1 MDKIIHEA
9 LSKFAFLAGASPE
22 VLERLA
28 VAGVIKTYQ
37 PGEAI
42 LLEGTTG
49 REVYLLLDGLV
60 EVVKHQAGETMLLAQ
75 RGAGEVFGEMAF
87 FEAQPRFA
95 TVRAVE
101 PTHALE
107 ISETAMRTALA
118 EQPALLFSAMEML
131 SARLRATDLH
141 MIEDLQRKNQEL
153 ERAYRELQQAQAAL
167 LEKERLERELELA
180 RDLQQSILPT
190 QFPHL
195 PGLECASRNRPA
207 RQVGGD
213 FFDVI
218 PLGKRRLGLVIADV
232 SDKGMPAAIF
242 MALSHSMIRAEA
254 RRSSSPRRVLMET
267 HRHLLEVSQANMFVT
282 VFYGVLDLETR
293 SLCYVRAGHDRPLL
307 LSPQTGECRFLTA
320 KGILLGMIEEI
331 ELEEVTISLQPG
343 DRLVL
348 YTDGITDAN
357 STSGDFF
364 GVDRLREVV
373 CTSASENIQEFCD
386 AIFEQVDQF
395 QQGANQYDDMTLL
408 VVGVD

>member
-28 VAGVIKTYQ
+28 DSGSIRLYQ

-60 EVVKHQAGETMLLAQ
+60 EVVKDQAGETMLLAR

-101 PTHALE
+101 PTRALE
-107 ISETAMRTALA
+107 ISESSMRTALA

-195 PGLECASRNRPA
+195 PGLVCAARNRPA

-213 FFDVI
+213 FYDVI
-218 PLGKRRLGLVIADV
+218 ALGKRRLGLVIADV

-254 RRSSSPRRVLMET
+254 RRSASPRRVLMET
-267 HRHLLEVSQANMFVT
+267 HHHLMEVSQANMFVT
-282 VFYGVLDLETR
+282 VFYGILDLEAR

-320 KGILLGMIEEI
+320 KGILLGMIDEI
-331 ELEEVTISLQPG
+331 ELEEVTIPLQPG

-357 STSGDFF
+357 SITGDFF
-364 GVDRLREVV
+364 GVDRLREAT
-373 CTSASENIQEFCD
+373 CASPAENVQEFCD
-386 AIFEQVDQF
+386 AIFEKVDQF

-408 VVGVD
+408 VIGLD